1 MTRQKEFDRDEVLHK
16 AMEVFWARGYEA
28 TSIQSLV
35 KHMGINRQSIY
46 DTFGDKHSL
55 FLQSLDR
62 YREIQSRKVFDVLE
76 RPGSVKKNLRQLFEE
91 VVARALSA
99 EGRRGCFVGNSMSEL
114 AGRCKETATRT
125 CNSVASAE
133 KMFQR
138 ALERGR
144 EQGELPRV
152 RNTRAVARFLYCN
165 LQGLLLLAK
174 ATRDRKLLS
183 DVVKVTLSVLD

>member
-1 MTRQKEFDRDEVLHK
+1 MARQKEFNRDEVLHK
-16 AMEVFWARGYEA
+16 AMEVFWTRGYEG
-28 TSIQSLV
+28 TSIQDLV
-35 KHMGINRQSIY
+35 KYMGINRQSIY
-46 DTFGDKHSL
+46 DTFGNKHTL

-133 KMFQR
+133 KMFQK
-138 ALERGR
+138 ALQRGK
-144 EQGELPRV
+144 EQGELRRV
-152 RNTRAVARFLYCN
+152 SDTRAVARFLYSS
-165 LQGLLLLAK
+165 LQGLLLMAK
-174 ATRDRKLLS
+174 STRDRKLLK